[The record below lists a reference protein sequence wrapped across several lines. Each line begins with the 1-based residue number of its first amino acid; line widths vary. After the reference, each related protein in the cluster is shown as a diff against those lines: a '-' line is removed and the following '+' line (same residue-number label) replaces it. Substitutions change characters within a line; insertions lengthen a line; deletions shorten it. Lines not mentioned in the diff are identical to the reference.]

1 MALPTVAVP
10 TSSLKLPSDG
20 RTLEF
25 RPFLVKEEKIL
36 LLGIKQAS
44 EMMEMS
50 KAQSHLIKTF
60 KTILK
65 ECILTEDYDLNEAP
79 VFDLEYIFINIRA
92 KSVGEI
98 VEPTYTCECGT
109 PVEVRV
115 NLTEIE
121 VTQPKNKKM
130 TVDLGGGVGI
140 KMKYPKADI
149 MEKLVYDTEEV
160 DKIFSILIHC
170 IDYIFDNETTFKAS
184 EYQESELQTFLE
196 QLPKDS
202 FQANQDFFEDMP
214 HTEYEAEA
222 DCPNGKETFTI
233 RQLSD
238 FFV

>member
-1 MALPTVAVP
+1 MALPKVAVP
-10 TSSLKLPSDG
+10 TYSINLPSDG
-20 RTLEF
+20 SIIEF

-36 LLGIKQAS
+36 LLGIKQAA
-44 EMMEMS
+44 EMEDLTL
-50 KAQSHLIKTF
+50 AQSHLIKTF
-60 KTILK
+60 KAILK
-65 ECILTEDYDLNEAP
+65 ECILTKGYDLEEAP

-98 VEPTYTCECGT
+98 VEPTYTCSCGT
-109 PVEVRV
+109 PVEVQV

-121 VTQPKNKKM
+121 VTQPKDKKM

-149 MEKLVYDTEEV
+149 MEKLVYSTEEV

-170 IDYIFDNETTFKAS
+170 IDYIFDSETTFKAS
-184 EYQESELQTFLE
+184 EYEESELITFLE
-196 QLPKDS
+196 ELPKDA
-202 FQANQDFFEDMP
+202 FQNIQDFFEDMP
-214 HTEYEAEA
+214 HTEYTAEA
-222 DCPNGKETFTI
+222 DCPEGKETFTI

>member
-1 MALPTVAVP
+1 MALPKVAVP
-10 TSSLKLPSDG
+10 TYSLKLPSDG

-65 ECILTEDYDLNEAP
+65 ECILTKGYDLDDAP

-121 VTQPKNKKM
+121 VNKLIKNSAKSNKYLANTKIVKTIFVKNK
-130 TVDLGGGVGI
+130 I
-140 KMKYPKADI
+140 INY
-149 MEKLVYDTEEV
+149 
-160 DKIFSILIHC
+160 IL
-170 IDYIFDNETTFKAS
+170 NS
-184 EYQESELQTFLE
+184 
-196 QLPKDS
+196 
-202 FQANQDFFEDMP
+202 
-214 HTEYEAEA
+214 
-222 DCPNGKETFTI
+222 
-233 RQLSD
+233 
-238 FFV
+238 